1 MKLKRFFVNMFTY
14 SLFFCG
20 MMSKVFAG
28 GQPVLSTVV
37 TGSLTEIAEIL
48 FLVGAA
54 VCVGKCIH
62 IGILYVTSSA
72 VEKSNAKMA
81 VLPWV
86 IGTFICFGGATIGKF
101 IIGILEIDQPVLSY

>member
-1 MKLKRFFVNMFTY
+1 MKFKRFLVNTFTY
-14 SLFFCG
+14 SLLLCSV
-20 MMSKVFAG
+20 MTNVFAT
-28 GQPVLSTVV
+28 PTLSSAV
-37 TGSLTEIAEIL
+37 TDSLTEIAEIL

-81 VLPWV
+81 VMPWLV
-86 IGTFICFGGATIGKF
+86 GTFVCFGGATIGKF
-101 IIGILEIDQPVLSY
+101 IINILSINQGVLDY